1 MIIHVLAVRRMLLS
15 SIIGIFSFILI
26 LFFVIFSESCVPE
39 TRNAVMMFLNTVLP
53 TMFPFYVLSS
63 LIVSGGFLTRI
74 AKPVKPL
81 TERVMRLPGSC
92 IAAIILGCLC
102 GFPIGAKITCDLKAR
117 GDITE
122 EEAERLSSFTN
133 NVGPVFMDSIVGG
146 TYLGSIR
153 SGLLIWLS
161 VTLASL
167 GSGILLCRVHR
178 SSAAPGFGGTP
189 PIQGKTDIPA
199 AILSSLNTVLYV
211 GAVIIFFSSVTS
223 LLKLIPCLSD
233 FIYSAS
239 YSFLEITGGLRSL
252 GESVQAANPILKY
265 MLFSAFSAWSG
276 CSVHMQVC
284 GILASGN
291 IKVKYY
297 FIGKLLQSLLAPLIA
312 AALFFFL

>member
-1 MIIHVLAVRRMLLS
+1 MLLS

-133 NVGPVFMDSIVGG
+133 NVGPVFMASIVGG

-161 VTLASL
+161 VTLASRQRHSAL
-167 GSGILLCRVHR
+167 PCPPQLRCPWIRR
-178 SSAAPGFGGTP
+178 NSSAPG
-189 PIQGKTDIPA
+189 QNRYSRCD
-199 AILSSLNTVLYV
+199 
-211 GAVIIFFSSVTS
+211 S
-223 LLKLIPCLSD
+223 LLP
-233 FIYSAS
+233 
-239 YSFLEITGGLRSL
+239 
-252 GESVQAANPILKY
+252 
-265 MLFSAFSAWSG
+265 
-276 CSVHMQVC
+276 
-284 GILASGN
+284 
-291 IKVKYY
+291 
-297 FIGKLLQSLLAPLIA
+297 
-312 AALFFFL
+312 

>member
-133 NVGPVFMDSIVGG
+133 NVGPVFMASIVGG

-178 SSAAPGFGGTP
+178 SSAAPW
-189 PIQGKTDIPA
+189 IRRN
-199 AILSSLNTVLYV
+199 SSDPGQNRY
-211 GAVIIFFSSVTS
+211 SRCDS
-223 LLKLIPCLSD
+223 LLP
-233 FIYSAS
+233 
-239 YSFLEITGGLRSL
+239 
-252 GESVQAANPILKY
+252 
-265 MLFSAFSAWSG
+265 
-276 CSVHMQVC
+276 
-284 GILASGN
+284 
-291 IKVKYY
+291 
-297 FIGKLLQSLLAPLIA
+297 
-312 AALFFFL
+312 

>member
-1 MIIHVLAVRRMLLS
+1 
-15 SIIGIFSFILI
+15 
-26 LFFVIFSESCVPE
+26 
-39 TRNAVMMFLNTVLP
+39 
-53 TMFPFYVLSS
+53 
-63 LIVSGGFLTRI
+63 
-74 AKPVKPL
+74 
-81 TERVMRLPGSC
+81 MRLPGSC

-133 NVGPVFMDSIVGG
+133 NVGPVFMASIVGG

-297 FIGKLLQSLLAPLIA
+297 FIGKFLQSLLAPLIA